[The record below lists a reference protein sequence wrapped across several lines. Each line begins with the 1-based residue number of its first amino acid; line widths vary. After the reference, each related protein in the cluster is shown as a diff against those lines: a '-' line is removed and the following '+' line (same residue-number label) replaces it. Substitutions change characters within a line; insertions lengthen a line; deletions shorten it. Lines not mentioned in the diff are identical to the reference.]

1 MEAQG
6 RSPDSEAGKY
16 SKVVTDQHRARG
28 SWEGGWAKTM
38 QDPVESSCSEPWAAN
53 QGSLEG
59 TVHFKGF
66 SSYRTEDRL
75 DGAMVEAESLVKS
88 HRLPSSS
95 QSPRGS
101 PLRPLG
107 GQKEPPKASRTL
119 EGVSVPAPPLSI
131 SLNHFSLSLS
141 FLTSKI
147 EVITIPTW
155 VL

>member
-6 RSPDSEAGKY
+6 RSPDSEAGKD

-28 SWEGGWAKTM
+28 SWEGGWARTV
-38 QDPVESSCSEPWAAN
+38 QDPVESSCSELWAAN

-75 DGAMVEAESLVKS
+75 DGATVEPESLLKS
-88 HRLPSSS
+88 HRLPSSP

-101 PLRPLG
+101 PLRRLG
-107 GQKEPPKASRTL
+107 GQKESPKASRTL
-119 EGVSVPAPPLSI
+119 EGVPVPAPPLSI
-131 SLNHFSLSLS
+131 SLSHFSLSLS
-141 FLTSKI
+141 FLTGKT